1 MKKILFLISAL
12 ALMFA
17 SSCEKAEENGGQG
30 GNGQNSTPELIVDRT
45 VYSVGFGAGV
55 LNIPV
60 DATSKSVKVS
70 VVGDAKDW
78 ITYNETKAETKADLE
93 THFVVVSYLEN
104 LIATAREGS
113 VTISLD
119 NLSETVTIKQAAAKA
134 KIIVSETSRRM
145 NPRGDAFFVT
155 VTANDDYTVTT
166 TGDWLTCNK
175 ATGEI
180 KASLNGSGAL
190 RTGKVVFTS
199 KAESDVTAEVT
210 VTQKAANVDPE
221 LINILAIGDTFI
233 DDYAPYFLGVLGSL
247 GYTKIHI
254 ANIPFDGKSLAEV
267 ATALNGK
274 EKVEIHACLDGV
286 NLFAADTLV
295 SEVLGPD
302 DWDAVVIQPSL
313 DKAGVYDAES
323 LEYIVNTVRTFC
335 EFTPIFWNM
344 TWAYKATST
353 AEAFKNYGSD
363 QMAMYTAVA
372 DVAEQVS
379 ANKEFAGIIP
389 LGTLIQN
396 IRTSYIEDNVTSD
409 DAHLSV
415 NIGQLAAAYMWAQVL
430 TGKNPIAAATPFVPA
445 LVYDPDCIPA
455 MQEAYANA
463 LKTPFAVT
471 EATQYPPYVLSVPE
485 ADAKTLIE
493 AAGFKFEEYVAA
505 PFVVLHYGF
514 YNSVNGS
521 YLTSAIF
528 SGVDNSSGNIYKYA
542 ATHIIPKSEIP
553 NGSLLVVLDGYQ
565 YRPEGWV
572 TLTTKNNKEGGADP
586 SRPKNVSTSVVEVN
600 DTWWGSFTYRAF
612 NISKTDGSNPS
623 TAEMRA
629 IGTKFGI
636 YLPKTAVNNGLE
648 DYENGEWSW
657 K

>member
-1 MKKILFLISAL
+1 MKKILCLISAL

-17 SSCEKAEENGGQG
+17 ASCEKPEEQGGQG
-30 GNGQNSTPELIVDRT
+30 GNEQNSTPELIVDRT
-45 VYSVGFGAGV
+45 VYSVGNGEGV

-78 ITYNETKAETKADLE
+78 ISYKETKAETKAELE
-93 THFVVVSYLEN
+93 THFVVVSYATN
-104 LIATAREGS
+104 PIATAREGS

-134 KIIVSETSRRM
+134 KITLSETSKRM
-145 NPRGDAFFVT
+145 NPRGDSFIVK
-155 VTANDDYTVTT
+155 VTANDDYTVTPSA
-166 TGDWLTCNK
+166 DWLTCNK
-175 ATGEI
+175 ETGEI
-180 KASLNGSGAL
+180 KATLNGSGAF

-199 KAESDVTAEVT
+199 KAEADVTAEVT

-221 LINILAIGDTFI
+221 LIHVLAIGDSFI

-254 ANIPFDGKSLAEV
+254 ANLPFDGKSLAEV

-274 EKVEIHACLDGV
+274 EKVAIHACLDGA

-295 SEVLGPD
+295 SEVLTPD
-302 DWDAVVIQPSL
+302 DWDVIVIQPSF
-313 DKAGVYDAES
+313 DKAGEYDAAS
-323 LEYIVNTVRTFC
+323 IASIVNTVRSYC
-335 EFTPIFWNM
+335 EFTPLYWNM

-372 DVAEQVS
+372 NVAEQVS
-379 ANKEFAGIIP
+379 ANKEFEGIIP

-415 NIGQLAAAYMWAQVL
+415 NIGQLAAAYMWAQTL
-430 TGKNPIAAATPFVPA
+430 TGKNPLGVASPFIPA
-445 LVYDPDCIPA
+445 LRYDPDCVPA

-463 LKTPFAVT
+463 LTKPFEVT
-471 EATQYPPYVLSVPE
+471 AATQYPPYVLNVAA
-485 ADAKTLIE
+485 ADANALIT
-493 AAGFKFEEYVAA
+493 AAGFKPEDYVAA
-505 PFVVLHYGF
+505 PFIVMHYGF
-514 YNSVNGS
+514 YNSSNGN
-521 YLTSAIF
+521 YLTCSVF
-528 SGVDNSSGNIYKYA
+528 KGSNDGNMNKFA
-542 ATHIIPKSEIP
+542 ATHIIPKAEIP
-553 NGSLLVVLDGYQ
+553 NGSLIVVLDGYQ

-572 TLTTKNNKEGGADP
+572 TLDTKNDGKDGRP
-586 SRPKNVSTSVVEVN
+586 SRPGNVTDSVIEVN
-600 DTWWGSFTYRAF
+600 DTWWGTFTYRAF
-612 NISKTDGSNPS
+612 NISKTSGNP
-623 TAEMRA
+623 TADEMKA

-636 YLPKTAVNNGLE
+636 YLPKTAVNEGLE
-648 DYENGEWSW
+648 DYINGEWKW
-657 K
+657 